1 MEEYNGDDY
10 IEHPDV
16 DNGEH
21 QASARESP
29 NDISKA
35 NQTRRCSSRHKPT
48 GRLSEYMKSLP
59 SISCNDEIMHEE
71 DQNLCSKN
79 VIHVF
84 IIEAMWEWASI

>member
-1 MEEYNGDDY
+1 MWNMGN
-10 IEHPDV
+10 IR
-16 DNGEH
+16 H
-21 QASARESP
+21 QASARESL

-35 NQTRRCSSRHKPT
+35 NKTRRCSSRHKPT

-71 DQNLCSKN
+71 DQNLCIKN